1 MIQTVANL
9 KALLLVGGL
18 GTRLRTVVPSTA
30 KPMASVG
37 DRPFLELLLRQL
49 RSQGIRRLVMCTGY
63 RARDIQHALG
73 DGNSWDVEI
82 EYSSESE
89 PRGTAGAI
97 KLAQPF
103 VRGSDAFL
111 VLNGD
116 SFVELDFN
124 RLIQFHYQM
133 RGIASIAVV
142 RTENVMRYGTVGLG
156 KDSRVVNFSEKAN
169 AQPGGLINAG
179 VYVFNPEIFKF
190 IADRPSSLEKDIFPN
205 LLSRGIYALE
215 QEGIFIDIGTPEDY
229 ARAQE
234 LSARLLGAANGEHP
248 RSLGS

>member
-1 MIQTVANL
+1 MQTVANL
-9 KALLLVGGL
+9 KAVLLVGGL

-37 DRPFLELLLRQL
+37 DRPFLELLVRQL

-63 RARDIQHALG
+63 RARDIQHAMG
-73 DGNSWDVEI
+73 DGSSWDVEI
-82 EYSSESE
+82 EYSAESE

-103 VRGSDAFL
+103 VGDSAEFL

-116 SFVELDFN
+116 SFVEMEFG
-124 RLIQFHYQM
+124 RLVRFHNQM

-142 RTENVMRYGTVGLG
+142 RTENVLRYGTVGIERDG
-156 KDSRVVNFSEKAN
+156 RVVSFSEKTN

-179 VYVFNPEIFKF
+179 VYVFNPEIFDF
-190 IADRPSSLEKDIFPN
+190 IADRPLSLEKDIFPN
-205 LLSRGIYALE
+205 LLGRGVYALE

-234 LSARLLGAANGEHP
+234 LSARMLGAASGKHP
-248 RSLGS
+248 SSLG